1 MHTSH
6 HGETTLGRL
15 AHNDAAERFLGS
27 ASWAGP
33 ARPLEVRPV
42 PVEFAPDREVPGLPA
57 VHLERRR
64 LLDQLDAAVEQ
75 PVTLVCAPTGWGKT
89 VLAASWI
96 RAGRPPGRI
105 AYVRFEPNCGAA
117 AWRQLTAALNA
128 AGIALDPATYAWTG
142 GRLPERP
149 VVVLDD
155 LHNVTNRTVL
165 RRVERLM
172 TRLGDRIGFLLL
184 ARSEPP
190 LSLYRWRVRS
200 QLTELRADHLAFAQ
214 AEIAGLAERLDV
226 RLARQFQHAL
236 WHVTEGWPAAV
247 AVALSAMVGRHEPE
261 RVVTDLVAGEAG
273 PNDQVGLTEYV
284 QREILAHLDP
294 DVHEVMLR
302 TSIVETVC
310 PGLVEALA
318 GSRNG
323 TRQLAQ
329 ASRSDALATFYGGS
343 HSWYRYRRL
352 LRAVLR
358 AEVRTTLAAEERGLH
373 RAAAGWYAA
382 NGLPGDAVVHAVLGA
397 DWVSAERLFLQYW
410 PELCG
415 SGSRAMALRT
425 GPQPPQDIAERP
437 MLAFALA
444 ICCRDT
450 GDAAAMSAFI
460 RLGERA
466 LGEAPAPLDAEILAA
481 MRMAEAIAADD
492 LDRFADAAER
502 LLERVE
508 EAAGEHLYAD
518 AADGARA
525 GAHLT
530 LAGAGIARDAVEDAD
545 AALERGTALARKSG
559 FPLLVVQANRL
570 QALVHLRRGRLSAAA
585 ACARRVLDASRDA
598 GIAESRNISDARLV
612 LATVCRIR
620 GRLDEARFHLDESI
634 TAEAPPDPHGWLSG
648 ILSLALLLF
657 DSGDPAGAAEALEPV
672 LGDRIGAL
680 PPAAE
685 LTARVLHADLCLA
698 ERQPEKARA
707 VLDELDRHRPGAP
720 AVALARARVALA
732 SDRPQT
738 ARHALEGL
746 LAEPVASLVV
756 AVAASVM
763 LAQAQHRL
771 GDLAGAAEQIER
783 ALRLAAPEGIRAPF
797 AGHGSW
803 IAALLEGAVMTRR
816 VGREEIGQEAAEH
829 AEFRHEEVRQ
839 EEAEHVEAEHEEA
852 EEGAEPVAGAF
863 DVPAEQIIDPLT
875 ERETL
880 VLQYL
885 RSMLSIAEIATVLS
899 VSTNTVKTHV
909 RHVYRKLGVSRR
921 RDAVRRG
928 RALSII

>member
-1 MHTSH
+1 M
-6 HGETTLGRL
+6 
-15 AHNDAAERFLGS
+15 AHNDAADRFLGS
-27 ASWAGP
+27 AGWAGT
-33 ARPLEVRPV
+33 ARSLEVRPEPAEIV
-42 PVEFAPDREVPGLPA
+42 PDREVPGLPA
-57 VHLERRR
+57 VHLERQR
-64 LLDQLDAAVEQ
+64 LLDQLDTAMQQ

-96 RAGRPPGRI
+96 RAGRPPGRT

-117 AWRQLTAALNA
+117 AWRQLTSALNA
-128 AGIALDPATYAWTG
+128 AGIALDPATYAWNN

-172 TRLGDRIGFLLL
+172 TRLGERIGFLLL

-190 LSLYRWRVRS
+190 LSLYRWRVRG

-214 AEIAGLAERLDV
+214 TEVTGLAQRLEV
-226 RLARQFQHAL
+226 RLAQHFRHAL

-261 RVVTDLVAGEAG
+261 RVVTDLLAGEAG
-273 PNDQVGLTEYV
+273 LNEQVGLTEYV

-294 DVHEVMLR
+294 DVYEVILR

-310 PGLVEALA
+310 PGLVEALS

-323 TRQLAQ
+323 ARQLAQ
-329 ASRSDALATFYGGS
+329 ASRANALATFYGGS

-352 LRAVLR
+352 LRSVLR
-358 AEVRTTLAAEERGLH
+358 AEVRTVLAAEEGALH

-415 SGSRAMALRT
+415 SGPRAMALRT
-425 GPQPPQDIAERP
+425 GPQPPRDIAERP

-444 ICCRDT
+444 VCCRDT
-450 GDAAAMSAFI
+450 GDTAGMSAFI

-466 LGEAPAPLDAEILAA
+466 LGEAPTPLDAEILAA
-481 MRMAEAIAADD
+481 VRLAEAITAEDPG
-492 LDRFADAAER
+492 RSADAAAR
-502 LLERVE
+502 LLQRTD

-525 GAHLT
+525 AAHLT
-530 LAGAGIARDAVEDAD
+530 IAGSSIAGGAIEDAD
-545 AALERGTALARKSG
+545 AALERGAALARKSG
-559 FPLLVVQANRL
+559 FNLLIVQANRQ
-570 QALVHLRRGRLSAAA
+570 QALVHLHRGRLSAAA
-585 ACARRVLDASRDA
+585 ACARRVLDGSRDA
-598 GIAESRNISDARLV
+598 GIAESRNISYARLV
-612 LATVCRIR
+612 LAAVCRLR
-620 GRLDEARFHLDESI
+620 GQLDEARYHLDESI
-634 TAEAPPDPHGWLSG
+634 TAEMPPDPHGWLSG
-648 ILSLALLLF
+648 ILSLALLQF
-657 DSGDPAGAAEALEPV
+657 DCGDLAGAAEVVEPL
-672 LGDRIGAL
+672 LGGRIGAL
-680 PPAAE
+680 PPTAE
-685 LTARVLHADLCLA
+685 IAARVLQADLYLA
-698 ERQPEKARA
+698 ERQPDKALA
-707 VLDELDRHRPGAP
+707 VLEELDRHVPGSP
-720 AVALARARVALA
+720 AVALARARTALA
-732 SDRPQT
+732 RDRPET
-738 ARHALEGL
+738 AARELEEL
-746 LAEPVASLVV
+746 LAEPSPALTVAVV
-756 AVAASVM
+756 AGVL
-763 LAQAQHRL
+763 LAQALHRL
-771 GDLAGAAEQIER
+771 GDTAGALEQMEL
-783 ALRLAAPEGIRAPF
+783 ALRVAAPEGIRAPF
-797 AGHGSW
+797 LGQGAW
-803 IAALLEGAVMTRR
+803 IAGLLKGPAET
-816 VGREEIGQEAAEH
+816 GRDEEPEPEPEPEPAEDVFDVAAEH
-829 AEFRHEEVRQ
+829 MT
-839 EEAEHVEAEHEEA
+839 
-852 EEGAEPVAGAF
+852 
-863 DVPAEQIIDPLT
+863 DPLT

-899 VSTNTVKTHV
+899 VSANTVKTHV

-928 RALSII
+928 RELSLI